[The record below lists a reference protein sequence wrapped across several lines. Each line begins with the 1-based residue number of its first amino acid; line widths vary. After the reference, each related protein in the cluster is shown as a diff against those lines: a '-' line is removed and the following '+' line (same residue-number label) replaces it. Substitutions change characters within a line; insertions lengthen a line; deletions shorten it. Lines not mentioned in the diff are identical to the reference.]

1 MLVNEQQLAR
11 IFPKGPALVGEF
23 VTGLNAAMQAY
34 DINTPARV
42 AAFIAQVGFESA
54 RFGHLVEVLNHSA
67 ERLAALW
74 PNRFSTSDGKPNALA
89 LQLGGH
95 PEAIANTVYAN
106 RLGNG
111 APESGDGWRYRGRG
125 LIQLTGRSNYQQA
138 GAALKVDLEA
148 QPELL
153 EQPHY
158 ACLTAAW
165 YWSVHGL
172 NALADEA
179 DFKTITL
186 RINGGVNGYDAR
198 AALWCTAREVIV

>member
-1 MLVNEQQLAR
+1 MLINEQQLAQ
-11 IFPKGPALVGEF
+11 IFPKGPAVVDAF
-23 VTGLNAAMQAY
+23 VAELNTAMQAY
-34 DINTPARV
+34 AINTPARV

-74 PNRFSTSDGKPNALA
+74 PNRFCTADGKPNALA

-95 PEAIANTVYAN
+95 PEAIANCVYAN

-111 APESGDGWRYRGRG
+111 GPESGDGWRFRGRG
-125 LIQLTGRSNYQQA
+125 LIQLTGRTNYQQA

-153 EQPHY
+153 EQPRY

-165 YWSVHGL
+165 FWVVHGL
-172 NALADEA
+172 NELADA
-179 DFKTITL
+179 GDFKSITR
-186 RINGGVNGYDAR
+186 RINGGLNGYDAR
-198 AALWCTAREVIV
+198 AALWDTAREVIV